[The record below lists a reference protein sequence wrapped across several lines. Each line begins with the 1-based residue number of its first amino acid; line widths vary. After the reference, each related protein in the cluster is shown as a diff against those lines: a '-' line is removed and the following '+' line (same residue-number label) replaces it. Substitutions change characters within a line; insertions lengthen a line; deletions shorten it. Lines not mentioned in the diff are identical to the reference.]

1 MSETSEFSRI
11 TGLDPGAAEL
21 WLVQLASVE
30 VFSTAGE
37 RVRLAQRFRERVT
50 VTGFLRHFGCLFCH
64 QMVADLIRV
73 APRLT
78 ARGARVLFVG
88 NGSVDQARRFFE
100 DKGLPRPGTE
110 VLTDPLRDAYRAADL
125 TRGYGA
131 TFFSAASHRAY
142 AEARRQGHRIS
153 GLFGDLTQLGGV
165 LVTSPPLGLEYVHRS
180 RFAGDHPDLEA
191 VTRLVESL
199 GGRAGA

>member
-64 QMVADLIRV
+64 QMVADLDS
-73 APRLT
+73 
-78 ARGARVLFVG
+78 RG
-88 NGSVDQARRFFE
+88 GSPSDRARR
-100 DKGLPRPGTE
+100 
-110 VLTDPLRDAYRAADL
+110 VCSSSAM
-125 TRGYGA
+125 
-131 TFFSAASHRAY
+131 AASTKPA
-142 AEARRQGHRIS
+142 AS
-153 GLFGDLTQLGGV
+153 
-165 LVTSPPLGLEYVHRS
+165 SK
-180 RFAGDHPDLEA
+180 
-191 VTRLVESL
+191 TRDCHAPEPKS
-199 GGRAGA
+199 